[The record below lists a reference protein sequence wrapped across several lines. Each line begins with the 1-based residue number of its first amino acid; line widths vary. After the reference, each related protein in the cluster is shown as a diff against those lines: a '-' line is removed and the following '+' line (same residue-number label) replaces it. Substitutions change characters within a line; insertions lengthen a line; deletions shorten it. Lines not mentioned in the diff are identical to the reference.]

1 MESIKIRISEDE
13 DYGFIIEAVAPV
25 LVEKTALYIGPEKS
39 MWLLD
44 YERAL
49 AVIDDYAEECMSAM
63 IGKSDYIII
72 YPAESA
78 VNVDGDNF
86 IMGECLIMKSDHGV
100 KCMTQRETV
109 EAFVEYASR
118 TKTVY
123 AGQYGLPAYQVD

>member
-1 MESIKIRISEDE
+1 MESIKVRISGDE
-13 DYGFIIEAVAPV
+13 DYGFIIEAVTPV

-44 YERAL
+44 YERAIAL
-49 AVIDDYAEECMSAM
+49 IDDYAEECMSAM
-63 IGKSDYIII
+63 IGKTDYIII

-78 VNVDGDNF
+78 VNIDGDNF
-86 IMGECLIMKSDHGV
+86 IMGECLIMKSDSGV
-100 KCMTQRETV
+100 KCMTKRETV

-118 TKTVY
+118 MKTVY

>member
-1 MESIKIRISEDE
+1 MESIKIRVSGDE
-13 DYGFIIEAVAPV
+13 NYGYIIEAVAPV

-49 AVIDDYAEECMSAM
+49 AIIDDYAEQCMSAM

-78 VNVDGDNF
+78 VNIDGDNF
-86 IMGECLIMKSDHGV
+86 IMGECLIMKSENGV
-100 KCMTQRETV
+100 QCMTRDEL
-109 EAFVEYASR
+109 EAAFTEYVSR
-118 TKTVY
+118 ITSVC
-123 AGQYGLPAYQVD
+123 AGQYELPAYQVD

>member
-1 MESIKIRISEDE
+1 MESIKIRVSGDE
-13 DYGFIIEAVAPV
+13 NYGYIIEAVAPV

-49 AVIDDYAEECMSAM
+49 AIIDDYAEQCMSAM

-78 VNVDGDNF
+78 VEIDGEDYL
-86 IMGECLIMKSDHGV
+86 MGECLIMKAENGV
-100 KCMTQRETV
+100 KCMTEEERER
-109 EAFVEYASR
+109 AFDEYASR
-118 TKTVY
+118 MRVVY
-123 AGQYGLPAYQVD
+123 AGQYGLPAYQVN